1 MRELLGVNA
10 REHLAIYALATL
22 TNLFLSIPQYLA
34 VNAALELAV
43 NPKGTTASLIAQ
55 YGLTN
60 GLVLDFLRSGLIFQG
75 VIAVLVIGLAGAA
88 WSRRGWR
95 WQYAL
100 TGVFVSTYL
109 AYHLGGKF
117 LNTLGWIGVLETSG
131 VNVSDVYGDLFWF
144 GLGTTI
150 CYLLV
155 ILVLRRSYGK
165 LKEERITLTVS
176 GYDSQQEN
184 CLLLLNVADFSPG
197 CPKLCTGPPSH
208 HSKCGRQSNRTTNE
222 EQPEIGRQ
230 SRSV

>member
-1 MRELLGVNA
+1 MRVNA
-10 REHLAIYALATL
+10 REHLAIYALVSLA
-22 TNLFLSIPQYLA
+22 NFLLSVPQYLA
-34 VNAALELAV
+34 VNTALELGI
-43 NPKGTTASLIAQ
+43 NPNGTTASLITQ
-55 YGLTN
+55 YGSST

-75 VIAVLVIGLAGAA
+75 VMAVLVIGLIGSAS
-88 WSRRGWR
+88 SRRGWR

-117 LNTLGWIGVLETSG
+117 LNALGWIGVLETSG

-165 LKEERITLTVS
+165 LASPRPRETRLVS
-176 GYDSQQEN
+176 
-184 CLLLLNVADFSPG
+184 
-197 CPKLCTGPPSH
+197 T
-208 HSKCGRQSNRTTNE
+208 
-222 EQPEIGRQ
+222 EIL
-230 SRSV
+230 